1 MQWVIKNIYL
11 KTKRYKLK
19 LEIQKKS
26 VVSYDKMQDYTH
38 NDQILH
44 NKERV
49 NFETYYMELRRYFW
63 EQYYESIDD
72 IKYEIRDRDKMEKI
86 IIESWKESR
95 ESEIVYR
102 LIKQLK

>member
-1 MQWVIKNIYL
+1 
-11 KTKRYKLK
+11 LK

-26 VVSYDKMQDYTH
+26 VVSYDKVQEFTRS
-38 NDQILH
+38 DQILH

-72 IKYEIRDRDKMEKI
+72 MKYEIRDRDKMEKI

-102 LIKQLK
+102 LISSLKKTTSF